1 MAGKFDAL
9 VETKR
14 RYTAT
19 TFYVTQDSGGCLL
32 SSKTAQELGLI
43 SLHLNQIRKTTKEQ
57 EIKVADPELQKIL
70 GKHKK
75 VFHGLG
81 KLRGKEIDLIIDPD
95 IRPA

>member
-1 MAGKFDAL
+1 MKSTNVKAYPYNSDKPVEMTGKFDAPA
-9 VETKR
+9 ETKR

-19 TFYVTQDSGGCLL
+19 TFCVTQDSGGCLL

-70 GKHKK
+70 K
-75 VFHGLG
+75 
-81 KLRGKEIDLIIDPD
+81 
-95 IRPA
+95 